1 MSKSPAGLAAVLQA
15 ITRGPQRSSLFYW
28 LYDHHDALV
37 EAVAGRPIRWAPLC
51 REFADLGLTD
61 RTGKPA
67 SPAIA
72 RKTWRTVRREVAQ
85 QRRGQPEVRL
95 TSIGPATPAKAR
107 SPLRPT
113 PFPQA
118 RTVPEPASRGPA
130 VAASDRKPAM
140 RQFKVF
146 KSLDDIQPPQQ
157 PELPSIS
164 EPEPCGS
171 SLLPAPKWPKPVL

>member
-28 LYDHHDALV
+28 LYDHHDAV
-37 EAVAGRPIRWAPLC
+37 IEAVADRPIRWAPLC

-72 RKTWRTVRREVAQ
+72 RKTWHSVRREVAR
-85 QRRGQPEVRL
+85 QRGRQPETRMASV
-95 TSIGPATPAKAR
+95 GPATASKTRSTSRLAPA
-107 SPLRPT
+107 S
-113 PFPQA
+113 QA
-118 RTVPEPASRGPA
+118 RPGSELRAATA
-130 VAASDRKPAM
+130 AASDRKPAI

-157 PELPSIS
+157 SEFPSVAQ
-164 EPEPCGS
+164 PQPCGS